1 MRFDICTIFPNMF
14 SAYTNESIIGR
25 AIQEKHIELNVW
37 DLRAYTHD
45 KHKTTDDVPYSGGAG
60 MLMKVEPM
68 YNAVVDVLQGK
79 VQTTQK
85 GIVHSPNSQVI
96 LLSAA
101 GKQFTQKKA
110 HELLQHKQLI
120 FLCGRYE
127 GVDHRVSKY
136 IADQELSIGKYVL
149 TGGELPAMVVVDAL
163 TRLIPGVLKNPESLT
178 QESFHPA
185 RTQKKEY
192 PQYTRP
198 ATFSPTQGVQWKVPP
213 ILYSGDHKK
222 IKSWKEGR

>member
-1 MRFDICTIFPNMF
+1 M
-14 SAYTNESIIGR
+14 NESIIGR
-25 AIQEKHIELNVW
+25 ALKEKHIELNVW
-37 DLRAYTHD
+37 DLRAYTRD

-68 YNAVVDVLQGK
+68 YNAVVDVLQGE

-110 HELLQHKQLI
+110 HELLQYKQI
-120 FLCGRYE
+120 VFCVAVRRRRPPRKQIHCRPRT
-127 GVDHRVSKY
+127 VHW
-136 IADQELSIGKYVL
+136 KYVL
-149 TGGELPAMVVVDAL
+149 TGGELPAMVAIDAI
-163 TRLIPGVLKNPESLT
+163 TRLIPGVLKNPESLN

-198 ATFSPTQGVQWKVPP
+198 ATFSPTQGIHWKVPP

-222 IKSWKEGR
+222 IKDWKEGGSCKK